1 MYTYVGG
8 LINYLCT
15 NYEMYICY
23 VHIYIC
29 MTCLDI
35 GDEKYADDVEDH
47 DLLSFEEMTCPVAMR
62 STFRALQQEL
72 SSARPTPLVDEE
84 FGA

>member
-35 GDEKYADDVEDH
+35 GDEKYVDDVEDH